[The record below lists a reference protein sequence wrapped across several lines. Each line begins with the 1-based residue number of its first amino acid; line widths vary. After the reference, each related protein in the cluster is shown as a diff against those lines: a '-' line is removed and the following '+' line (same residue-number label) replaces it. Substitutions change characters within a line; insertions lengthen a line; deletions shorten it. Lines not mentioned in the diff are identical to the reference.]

1 MAAGH
6 HLLPVVNA
14 KKKAVENPVTLAPAK
29 VQVFQTIRLRP
40 STSDYATFAKTT
52 ALAMGKTA
60 TAVSAP
66 KPNTRLLSL
75 LNLGA

>member
-1 MAAGH
+1 
-6 HLLPVVNA
+6 
-14 KKKAVENPVTLAPAK
+14 
-29 VQVFQTIRLRP
+29 LRP
-40 STSDYATFAKTT
+40 STSDYETFAKTT

-60 TAVSAP
+60 TASSAA